1 MENCDF
7 AKINVRGARRFWG
20 LQSVVERFAKDVTK
34 IALARDQRKHEKDEN
49 LAPQSLRIAL
59 LCGEYNEFMNLQ

>member
-1 MENCDF
+1 MCVVLEGF
-7 AKINVRGARRFWG
+7 GGAISRRAFRQG
-20 LQSVVERFAKDVTK
+20 RVTK